1 MSLVGAGFGRTGTLS
16 LKSALE
22 TLGLTPCYHMLEVV
36 RREGHPELWSAVVDG
51 ARDRW
56 DEIFGNFQAAVDWPA
71 CAYWREL
78 ADHYPD
84 AKVLLSVRD
93 PDRWYDSVHDTIY
106 QVMMRGI
113 ELGGAQA
120 NEQVAM
126 SRKLVLEQTFGGRFE
141 DRAHAI
147 SVFERHNQSVIDAI
161 PADRLLVF
169 EAKEGWAPLCR
180 FLDRPV
186 PAEPFPH
193 VNTRDEMRAMVGI
206 GESKGGA
213 RGPAPE

>member
-1 MSLVGAGFGRTGTLS
+1 MALSLVGAGFGRTGTLS

-78 ADHYPD
+78 E
-84 AKVLLSVRD
+84 V
-93 PDRWYDSVHDTIY
+93 
-106 QVMMRGI
+106 
-113 ELGGAQA
+113 GGAQA